1 MKYIIGF
8 MIGVFLTISI
18 TASAGW
24 LSSGIGGA
32 AGAALA
38 TAGVEGKVDSINH
51 RIDILIKALDNVK
64 VCK

>member
-1 MKYIIGF
+1 MKYFIGIIV
-8 MIGVFLTISI
+8 GVLLTLSI

-32 AGAALA
+32 TGAALA
-38 TAGVEGKVDSINH
+38 TSGVEGKVDSINH
-51 RIDILIKALDNVK
+51 RIDTLIRALDNVK

>member
-8 MIGVFLTISI
+8 FIGVLMTISI

-38 TAGVEGKVDSINH
+38 TSGLESKVDTINH
-51 RIDILIKALDNVK
+51 RIDTLIHALDNVK

>member
-1 MKYIIGF
+1 MKYLIG
-8 MIGVFLTISI
+8 IVVGVLLTLSI

-32 AGAALA
+32 AGGYLA
-38 TAGVEGKVDSINH
+38 TAGVEGKVDSINN
-51 RIDILIKALDNVK
+51 RIDQLVRALDNVK

>member
-1 MKYIIGF
+1 MKYLLGF
-8 MIGVFLTISI
+8 TTGVLI
-18 TASAGW
+18 TLSGIASAGW

-38 TAGVEGKVDSINH
+38 TSGIEAKVDTINS
-51 RIDILIKALDNVK
+51 RIDLLIRALDGVK

>member
-1 MKYIIGF
+1 MKYFIGIF
-8 MIGVFLTISI
+8 IGIMLTLSF
-18 TASAGW
+18 TATAGW
-24 LSSGIGGA
+24 LSSGLGGA

-51 RIDILIKALDNVK
+51 RIDALIRALDNVK